1 MSTIAPLLAELLIAM
16 NVKRLKRRSILYN
29 QSRNPHTHTTGKQM
43 HAMGLSIRP
52 WGHLTK
58 DDSGPSRGIAYVSFV
73 EGSGPNV
80 P

>member
-1 MSTIAPLLAELLIAM
+1 
-16 NVKRLKRRSILYN
+16 
-29 QSRNPHTHTTGKQM
+29 M